1 MVKVLDIMKEFG
13 VRLSYLQSKYLPVI
27 PSVAVHKKYNEPGR
41 IIDDRFKR
49 DLIKWLVYASF
60 DKRYTGALERDL
72 YQDISTLNEHSYE
85 INHLLENL
93 STQNLSEGDLS
104 GDREHLTLLSVLYTY
119 NQARDWDIKADPT
132 KISDIPDKELTVHH
146 IFSYNVLKESG
157 YSEEERNDFANITLI
172 SKQANTII
180 KDKDPSTYLKDL
192 YEADPTLLKLHFIPE
207 EEDLWRPEKY
217 KDFLEHRRQQIL
229 EECHKLFVVASS

>member
-1 MVKVLDIMKEFG
+1 MKALYDRGYKIDSPPLIRAYLAISTGVVKFREASPKLDIMKSHEFIQYLDRTEKAVVKVLDIMKEFG
-13 VRLSYLQSKYLPVI
+13 VRLSDLQSKYLPVI

-85 INHLLENL
+85 INHLPENL
-93 STQNLSEGDLS
+93 RTQNLSEGDLS

-146 IFSYNVLKESG
+146 IFSYNSQ
-157 YSEEERNDFANITLI
+157 TL
-172 SKQANTII
+172 
-180 KDKDPSTYLKDL
+180 P
-192 YEADPTLLKLHFIPE
+192 
-207 EEDLWRPEKY
+207 
-217 KDFLEHRRQQIL
+217 
-229 EECHKLFVVASS
+229 